1 MIRRPPRS
9 TLFPYTTLFRS
20 VAPSVPVEK
29 ATGGAKR
36 RLKLLYELPLQFA
49 SKTRFDTLLLTIVDR
64 LVGVIPQGAPR
75 GLVLREAR
83 TDALLLKG
91 FYSPGH
97 ASRSGTLARRGR
109 TPP

>member
-64 LVGVIPQGAPR
+64 LVEGIPPAGRWALGLRGPRTGALFLEAFHSPGQPSVSETLAPR
-75 GLVLREAR
+75 GL
-83 TDALLLKG
+83 
-91 FYSPGH
+91 
-97 ASRSGTLARRGR
+97 
-109 TPP
+109 

>member
-49 SKTRFDTLLLTIVDR
+49 SKTRVDTLLLTIVDR
-64 LVGVIPQGAPR
+64 VVEGIPQAARR
-75 GLVLREAR
+75 GLRLREPRRGAFFLK
-83 TDALLLKG
+83 ALD
-91 FYSPGH
+91 SPGH
-97 ASRSGTLARRGR
+97 
-109 TPP
+109 P